1 MDCSRADAGPGDL
14 IDTGDL
20 LARLVDELHASA
32 TRCTALQWSI
42 STLLEKVHHPDLA
55 EEIHMLQDIDRLQQ
69 TLADI
74 AAVIGVVADTPGH
87 APVSCGATGAA
98 IRLESF
104 RARIGLAAADPPFD
118 PAADTDLDDDIT
130 WL

>member
-1 MDCSRADAGPGDL
+1 MPRSKISESDENLDLAILLVGLVGELEDA
-14 IDTGDL
+14 
-20 LARLVDELHASA
+20 A

-55 EEIHMLQDIDRLQQ
+55 EEIHMLQDIDRMQQ

-74 AAVIGVVADTPGH
+74 AGVLRVASEMPDTVTLPRDS
-87 APVSCGATGAA
+87 VGAA
-98 IRLESF
+98 IRMESF
-104 RARIGLAAADPPFD
+104 RARMGLTQGKELPGTESTARSD
-118 PAADTDLDDDIT
+118 DTDIS